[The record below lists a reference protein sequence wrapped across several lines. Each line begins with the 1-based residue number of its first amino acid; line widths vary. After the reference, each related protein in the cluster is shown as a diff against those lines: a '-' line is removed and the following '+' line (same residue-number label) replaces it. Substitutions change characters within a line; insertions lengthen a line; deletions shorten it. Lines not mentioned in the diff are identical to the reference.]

1 MMRRPV
7 LVVLAM
13 VFAVAAG
20 IALGAGPL
28 STARSP
34 EPASPAAEEPAAPP
48 APSDPRAAYADALAA
63 AVSSRL
69 YDGDELAGRSVAVV
83 RMPGVPDDQLAALAG
98 QIGLTGATLVSQY
111 TVRAELLDP
120 ARKSLVD
127 TLGSQLAE
135 QLSETT
141 VPADATAYD
150 RVGALL
156 GGVVATG
163 ERKGAAP
170 ATDAATIEQSLSSA
184 GLLDVVQ
191 AASLR
196 APIVLVYLGED
207 AGEPADQALQGLVA
221 GLVGTARSVVVVG
234 SAAAAADGGQ
244 LARFRADDLAPAVTT
259 VDGVDGSAGQVTAAL
274 ATARSFTDVGGDF
287 GAAGADGPV
296 PMG

>member
-1 MMRRPV
+1 MMRRPL

-34 EPASPAAEEPAAPP
+34 EVASSGVEEPAPRPVEA
-48 APSDPRAAYADALAA
+48 DPRAAYADALAA
-63 AVSSRL
+63 TVYPRL
-69 YDGDELAGRSVAVV
+69 YDGDELAGRSVALV
-83 RMPGVPDDQLAALAG
+83 RMPGVPDLEVSELAG
-98 QIGLTGATLVSQY
+98 QIALTGATVVSQY
-111 TVRAELLDP
+111 SLTDELLDP
-120 ARKSLVD
+120 TRKSLVD

-156 GGVVATG
+156 GGLVATG
-163 ERKGAAP
+163 ERKGAEP
-170 ATDAATIEQSLSSA
+170 AADAATIEQSLGSA
-184 GLLDVVQ
+184 GLLEVVQ
-191 AASLR
+191 GASLR

-207 AGEPADQALQGLVA
+207 AGESADPAVRGLVA

-234 SAAAAADGGQ
+234 PAAAAAGGGQ
-244 LARFRADDLAPAVTT
+244 LARFRADDQAPAVTT
-259 VDGVDGSAGQVTAAL
+259 VDGVDGAAGQVTAAL
-274 ATARSFTDVGGDF
+274 ATARSFTEVGGDF

>member
-1 MMRRPV
+1 MMRRPL

-34 EPASPAAEEPAAPP
+34 EPASPAAEESAAPP

-163 ERKGAAP
+163 ERTGAAP
-170 ATDAATIEQSLSSA
+170 ATDAATIEQSLGSA

-191 AASLR
+191 GASLR

-207 AGEPADQALQGLVA
+207 AGESADQALQGLVA
-221 GLVGTARSVVVVG
+221 GLAGTARSVVVVG

>member
-1 MMRRPV
+1 MMRRPL

-34 EPASPAAEEPAAPP
+34 EPASPAAEESAAPP

-83 RMPGVPDDQLAALAG
+83 RMPGVPDDQLAALTG
-98 QIGLTGATLVSQY
+98 QVGLTGATLVSQY

-184 GLLDVVQ
+184 GLVDVVQ
-191 AASLR
+191 AASVR

-207 AGEPADQALQGLVA
+207 AGESADQALQGLVA

-244 LARFRADDLAPAVTT
+244 LARFRADELAPAVTT